1 MHRDIFNKDDVA
13 QVYGLAKGVPPPEL
27 HGLALGVAGEECVAI
42 VMRLETGG
50 SLESWLHG
58 DPTEGRSAVARTS
71 GERLRMALE
80 VARGVRRFTLAE
92 FGVGCDMNVKKPFI
106 FMFTSYLQSPIDYAD
121 IDSTP

>member
-1 MHRDIFNKDDVA
+1 MCERALAEAELMAQVHRDIFNKDAVV

-58 DPTEGRSAVARTS
+58 DPTEGGSAVVRTT

-80 VARGVRRFTLAE
+80 VSRGAIPFMTPD
-92 FGVGCDMNVKKPFI
+92 FNV
-106 FMFTSYLQSPIDYAD
+106 
-121 IDSTP
+121 